1 MNQTSHVR
9 NVAIVEASTCI
20 VGTTLKSKATNLPD
34 FTDSGAPDAHNT
46 VVLHTFNKVDYRV
59 NILENFDEDTE
70 DALKLIDG
78 IIVALNCTREPH
90 PSTLKQLELVHK
102 QLINT
107 ILMIDN
113 VEEVL
118 HYSAS
123 ACFERLK
130 RFSELIPCNNIVRD
144 RTILPICFGSS
155 KHGWAFSI
163 SQVAKL
169 FAKKL
174 DISEDKLQE
183 LFWGEYYYNK
193 QTKEWT
199 TTNDDTENCK
209 HGFSFVYDM
218 MKRILKVKDENLD
231 TITTHFGIALSE
243 EEKQLPPVDRFHVIM
258 KKQFPIEKTLLDMI
272 VKHLPSPI
280 NAQEKRCQTR
290 GYVKQKKQQILFVVV
305 QAPHISLFPFLHA
318 HVKQL
323 CSQSKKITASTIETE
338 GITVSSNTYRDLKEF
353 MNKLKETATYGVEF
367 STIECYYKETV
378 TIVQDTVAMAKS
390 PNHHNRIW
398 LKCEPLDQQVVERMQ
413 THFERD
419 TLFDNTPLSANKR
432 ELWVCG
438 DPGNPNI
445 MMNKTIG
452 VQYLNESVDSVKQAF
467 DYATR
472 EGVLAAE
479 PVIGVQYNMLDFSR
493 VSDAIH
499 RGGGQ
504 VIPMVRRCMYACQ
517 LMAEP
522 RLVQPIMNVTIVL
535 PEHVLGE
542 YYGLLV
548 QCRGTAEA
556 EDHSMIQE
564 NTIIVKCT
572 IPATSCVQFED
583 GMLEKQGCDMH
594 VSFGHWEI
602 IPDSPLHSGRVNDI
616 VKSIRKR
623 KGLVEE
629 IPTLDR
635 FLDRF

>member
-1 MNQTSHVR
+1 
-9 NVAIVEASTCI
+9 
-20 VGTTLKSKATNLPD
+20 VGTTLKSKAINQ
-34 FTDSGAPDAHNT
+34 DSGAPDVYNT
-46 VVLHTFNKVDYRV
+46 VVLHTFNKDDYHV

-70 DALKLIDG
+70 NALKLVDG

-90 PSTLKQLELVHK
+90 PSTLKQLELVDK
-102 QLINT
+102 QLIDT
-107 ILMIDN
+107 ILMIDT
-113 VEEVL
+113 VDEIL

-123 ACFERLK
+123 AYYERLK
-130 RFSELIPCNNIVRD
+130 RFSELITYNMVRD
-144 RTILPICFGSS
+144 HTILPMCFGSS

-163 SQVAKL
+163 AQVAKL
-169 FAKKL
+169 FAQKFDL
-174 DISEDKLQE
+174 SEDKLQE
-183 LFWGEYYYNK
+183 LLWGEQYYNNK
-193 QTKEWT
+193 TKEWT
-199 TTNDDTENCK
+199 TTNDDSENSK

-231 TITTHFGIALSE
+231 TITTHFGITLSE
-243 EEKQLPPVDRFHVIM
+243 EEKTLPPVDRFHVIM

-272 VKHLPSPI
+272 VEQLPSPI
-280 NAQEKRCQTR
+280 NAQEKRCKTR
-290 GYVKQKKQQILFVVV
+290 GVVKPKIQHVLFVVV

-323 CSQSKKITASTIETE
+323 CSNSKKVTASTIDTE
-338 GITVSSNTYRDLKEF
+338 GITLSSTTYRDLKEF

-378 TIVQDTVAMAKS
+378 TVVQDTIAMAKS

-398 LKCEPLDQQVVERMQ
+398 LKCEPLDSQVVERML

-467 DYATR
+467 DYATS

-522 RLVQPIMNVTIVL
+522 RLIQPIMNVTIVL

-542 YYGLLV
+542 YYALLV
-548 QCRGTAEA
+548 RCRGTAEA

-564 NTIIVKCT
+564 NTVIVKCT
-572 IPATSCVQFED
+572 VPATACIQFED
-583 GMLEKQGCDMH
+583 GMLDKQGCEMH

-602 IPDSPLHSGRVNDI
+602 IPDSPLHSGRANDI

-623 KGLVEE
+623 KGLAEE